1 MSAADRSSA
10 PDPGPPA
17 PAPARGLAALAV
29 IASDI
34 KLAHSVFALPFALLG
49 AFLAAASPGGPL
61 APEPG
66 QPPQRWLFGWQLA
79 LVLVAMVSA
88 RTTAMLANRLVD
100 RRIDAR
106 NPRTAHRAIP
116 SGRLSAGTALA
127 AMLASGLVFVAC
139 CAGFRLLDGNE
150 WPLSLALP
158 VLLWIA
164 AYGYLKRFT
173 WLCHFWLGASLGISP
188 IAAALAV
195 SPESLGFLAPW
206 FLGVAV
212 ACWVA
217 GFDVIYALQDVEV
230 DKAQRLRSLPAS
242 WGVGPAMHASRVLHV
257 ASIGLLVCVY
267 LLDPSRSL
275 GRIYVGAVALAAGV
289 LLFDHLT
296 IRREPGP
303 RRIAMV
309 MTLNGL
315 VSLLVGGAG
324 IADLL
329 AG

>member
-10 PDPGPPA
+10 PDPGP

-61 APEPG
+61 AADPA
-66 QPPQRWLFGWQLA
+66 QRWLFGWQLA

-100 RRIDAR
+100 RKIDAR

-116 SGRLSAGTALA
+116 SGRLSAGTALV

-139 CAGFRLLDGNE
+139 CGGFRLLDGNE

-173 WLCHFWLGASLGISP
+173 WLCHFWLGISLGISP

-303 RRIAMV
+303 RRIALV

>member
-1 MSAADRSSA
+1 MSAADGSSA
-10 PDPGPPA
+10 PDPVP
-17 PAPARGLAALAV
+17 PAPARGLAAIAV

-49 AFLAAASPGGPL
+49 AFLAATSPGGPL
-61 APEPG
+61 APGPE

-79 LVLVAMVSA
+79 LILVAMVSA

-106 NPRTAHRAIP
+106 NPRTALRAIP

-127 AMLASGLVFVAC
+127 AMLASALVFVAC
-139 CAGFRLLDGNE
+139 FRFLDGNE
-150 WPLSLALP
+150 WPLSLAVP

-173 WLCHFWLGASLGISP
+173 WLCHFWLGISLGISP

-212 ACWVA
+212 ACGVA